1 MSRGLISRALA
12 LLLAA
17 VLAGC
22 GFHLRGAGQLPAQ
35 FARTY
40 LTGLPARG
48 ALSLALEDALRANGV
63 QLVDSAAQATAVLRF
78 TRVGFDK
85 RILTVGTD
93 ARVREHEYTL
103 SVEFDAH
110 ARDGSLELP
119 PQRLQI
125 VRSLAYDPTN
135 LLGKGREEQ
144 RLRASMERD
153 AVPLVL
159 YRLQAAGP

>member
-1 MSRGLISRALA
+1 MSRGLTVRIPV
-12 LLLAA
+12 LLMAA

-22 GFHLRGAGQLPAQ
+22 GFQLRGAGQLPEQ
-35 FARTY
+35 FSRTY

-48 ALSLALEDALRANGV
+48 ALTLALEDALRANGAR
-63 QLVDSAAQATAVLRF
+63 LVDSTAQATAVLRF
-78 TRVGFDK
+78 NRVSFDK

-103 SVEFDAH
+103 SVEFEAH

-119 PQRLQI
+119 AQRLQI

-135 LLGKGREEQ
+135 LLGKAREEE

-153 AVPLVL
+153 VVPLVL